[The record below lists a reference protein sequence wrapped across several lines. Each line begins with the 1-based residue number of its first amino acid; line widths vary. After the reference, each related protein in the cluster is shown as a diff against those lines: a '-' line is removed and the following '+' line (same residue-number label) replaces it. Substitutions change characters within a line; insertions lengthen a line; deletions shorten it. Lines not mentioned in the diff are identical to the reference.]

1 MQNRTINNKAA
12 VRFVLLLLS
21 IYCCLY
27 STNYMLTGL
36 MQPAGYYSHWLAK
49 HFDYVT
55 AFRTF
60 LLSSTGYIA
69 ELFGHDTYL
78 KGNILYVK
86 GGQNIRIVYSCMGIN
101 ILCLWWAFIL
111 AIPVRLSNKMF
122 HFIIGTLC
130 LIALNIARL
139 SLLTLSPNSYS
150 SGNLI
155 IDHHTLYNCVV
166 YGVILIVIKRIVDK
180 KITT

>member
-1 MQNRTINNKAA
+1 MQNRVMNNKAA

-27 STNYMLTGL
+27 SANYMLTGL
-36 MQPAGYYSHWLAK
+36 MQPAGYYSHWVAK

-60 LLSSTGYIA
+60 LLSSTSYIA

-78 KGNILYVK
+78 KENILYVK
-86 GGQNIRIVYSCMGIN
+86 GGHNIRMVYSCMGIN
-101 ILCLWWAFIL
+101 ILCFWWAFVIAL
-111 AIPVRLSNKMF
+111 QMPTKQKLL
-122 HFIIGTLC
+122 HFIIGTMV
-130 LIALNIARL
+130 LIILNVTRL
-139 SLLTLSPNSYS
+139 SLLTVSPKHIS
-150 SGNLI
+150 LDQLM
-155 IDHHTLYNCVV
+155 IDHHDLYNGVV